1 MVYYKSFSITE
12 LEWLGLKMI
21 YLVLVIA
28 VVVVGYIVYT
38 TMEEKVAGQNYNIE
52 ADGWL
57 IRKNIESGKKVGYF
71 MVNGDEAKS
80 LPMTQ
85 KLYDDLLEG
94 HMYRIYYAEDNYDLV
109 CYKGEII

>member
-1 MVYYKSFSITE
+1 
-12 LEWLGLKMI
+12 
-21 YLVLVIA
+21 
-28 VVVVGYIVYT
+28 
-38 TMEEKVAGQNYNIE
+38 
-52 ADGWL
+52 
-57 IRKNIESGKKVGYF
+57 
-71 MVNGDEAKS
+71 MVNGDEVKS